1 MSTEWKK
8 NVICLSVSVFALV
21 IIFFIALMVG
31 RYTISIRSF
40 FSALFNTSSA
50 DAVERSVILSL
61 RLPRTLV
68 ALFVGV
74 ALSLSGLVYQE
85 TFQNKLVSPDF
96 LGVST
101 GAGFGAAVA
110 IIIGLTGVMISL
122 VAFVF
127 GIITMFLTVG
137 IARIFRN
144 NSPTVLLLSGIIV
157 SGLMSAGISFVEFMA
172 DTDKQ
177 LGEIVYWLLGT
188 FSKATMRDV
197 WVLLPI
203 VTSCSVFL
211 FIIRWRINIVAL
223 GRNEAVSLGLNY
235 NLYRN
240 LIILTATL
248 LTAASVA
255 YSGIVGWIGLVV
267 PHMARICVGR
277 DARKTIP
284 LTILF
289 GAVFAIICDI
299 ISRTFT
305 ASEIPLSAVTGFL
318 GTPIFIGIL
327 FLRRKTFYDKT

>member
-1 MSTEWKK
+1 MNKERKK
-8 NVICLSVSVFALV
+8 TIIWLSASVIILV
-21 IIFFIALMVG
+21 IIFFSALVIG
-31 RYTISIRSF
+31 RYTISLPSF
-40 FSALFNTSSA
+40 FSALFNMPSA
-50 DAVERSVILSL
+50 DSVDKSVILSL

-68 ALFVGV
+68 ALLVGI

-101 GAGFGAAVA
+101 GAGFGAAIA
-110 IIIGLTGVMISL
+110 IIVGLTGLMIC
-122 VAFVF
+122 VAAFVF
-127 GIITMFLTVG
+127 GIITMLLTVS
-137 IARIFRN
+137 IAKIFRN
-144 NSPTVLLLSGIIV
+144 NSPTILLLSGIII

-197 WVLLPI
+197 WILFPI
-203 VTSCSVFL
+203 VTVCSLFL

-255 YSGIVGWIGLVV
+255 YSGIVGL
-267 PHMARICVGR
+267 
-277 DARKTIP
+277 
-284 LTILF
+284 
-289 GAVFAIICDI
+289 
-299 ISRTFT
+299 ISIN
-305 ASEIPLSAVTGFL
+305 S
-318 GTPIFIGIL
+318 
-327 FLRRKTFYDKT
+327 